1 MRFSCSRTRLAS
13 RSSEAFVF
21 SASASIPSASLLRRS
36 AAFISALLWAAWAAR
51 AASISLLSK
60 GRTTVQT
67 ALASVVLSS
76 SGAVAGS
83 VLGGVIGKN
92 YAEAQN
98 RITIKS
104 YTDVVSTAWYAK
116 YVDDVTAKE
125 LMGGSNGKFDPNGN
139 MNRAMLVTVLYRMA
153 GSPDVEGKVSEK
165 FKDCKDGAYYEKA
178 VLWAAAN
185 GIVGGYS
192 DGTFKPTNPVNRQ
205 ELAKILY
212 GYDLFAKRVGQD
224 FAVELTYTDLD
235 QIPDWALEAVNY
247 CSAAGYLQGSN
258 GVFNPKGKTTRCQA
272 AKVLSVM
279 AA

>member
-1 MRFSCSRTRLAS
+1 MD
-13 RSSEAFVF
+13 
-21 SASASIPSASLLRRS
+21 
-36 AAFISALLWAAWAAR
+36 
-51 AASISLLSK
+51 
-60 GRTTVQT
+60 T
-67 ALASVVLSS
+67 AVVEYIKTK
-76 SGAVAGS
+76 
-83 VLGGVIGKN
+83 LGGVVGKS
-92 YAEAQN
+92 YASTQN

-192 DGTFKPTNPVNRQ
+192 DGTFKPANPVNRQ

-212 GYDLFAKRVGQD
+212 GYDVFAKRVGQD
-224 FAVELTYTDLD
+224 FAVKLTYTDLD
-235 QIPDWALEAVNY
+235 AIPDWALEAVNY